1 MSVIVWDNNKLIIM
15 TEIILR
21 PTYVSLKT
29 LFSIDIIYQFYLGL
43 VLIIISES
51 RSHGYIILIRRPWFH
66 TSSRFSLFLLF
77 KFVYQKIL
85 LFMASLNVLQLWRK
99 IFAKKTSKG
108 YPVIRPCAVSQI
120 SSNYLN
126 ISVFRFNIF
135 FDEFFHY
142 CLQSKVVIYDID
154 GDQLKETTSFSTNGI
169 VTSVKFSPDNNF
181 IACCTDKKQVKIVLT
196 ADFKVCI
203 YDISAGIYLLK
214 VNNRNTR
221 IRCEI
226 CSKFFIVNFGTYS
239 TPFSSVC
246 IVNFE
251 QVITGWA
258 R

>member
-29 LFSIDIIYQFYLGL
+29 LFSIDIIYQFYHGL

-126 ISVFRFNIF
+126 ISTVAPCVQVQYIFWWVFPLLF
-135 FDEFFHY
+135 
-142 CLQSKVVIYDID
+142 
-154 GDQLKETTSFSTNGI
+154 T
-169 VTSVKFSPDNNF
+169 VK
-181 IACCTDKKQVKIVLT
+181 
-196 ADFKVCI
+196 
-203 YDISAGIYLLK
+203 GGYLRYRRGPTEG
-214 VNNRNTR
+214 NY
-221 IRCEI
+221 II
-226 CSKFFIVNFGTYS
+226 
-239 TPFSSVC
+239 
-246 IVNFE
+246 
-251 QVITGWA
+251 QH
-258 R
+258 